1 MNSRDVRRTKWTAVP
16 AKVLSTFQALQK
28 GPCCPQ
34 EDPERGRGTH
44 RPRQHNICL
53 DFSHQAHKIESKPMI
68 RYLLQKTYDGLISEG
83 TDSKKMQTLQR
94 YLTHNAET
102 QMMSPYGV

>member
-1 MNSRDVRRTKWTAVP
+1 
-16 AKVLSTFQALQK
+16 
-28 GPCCPQ
+28 
-34 EDPERGRGTH
+34 
-44 RPRQHNICL
+44 
-53 DFSHQAHKIESKPMI
+53 MI